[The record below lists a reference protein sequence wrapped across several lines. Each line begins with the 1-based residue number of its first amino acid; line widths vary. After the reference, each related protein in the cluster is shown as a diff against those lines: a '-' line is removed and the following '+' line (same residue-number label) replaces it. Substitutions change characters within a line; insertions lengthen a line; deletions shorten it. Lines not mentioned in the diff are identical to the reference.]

1 LLSVVSFKTKNF
13 ISLFHPSFTEVR
25 CALAFPLVGGT
36 QGGSLKKS
44 DCFIQSHPSEA
55 LRFLSPLKGEK
66 FCALLF
72 FLFLSIQLLA
82 QDQMQVA
89 RYNFTNF
96 PAEKKNIT
104 STLIKN
110 TPVEMQQHPEFGILP
125 YKAGCNDCV
134 ELIQK
139 RDFYSRYYVEPNNLS
154 HFYSQKSYFPL
165 HYKDENDLL
174 RTIDPRLK
182 QDAESPWFFLAENQP
197 VPTAYDLREK
207 TTYIVSAG
215 FLFEFNRDLKIYFET
230 SEGNKTGETAVNFS
244 STTVGQSGVFT
255 TSAWN
260 QIDVRQIFK
269 QGGIKTDFI
278 LNARPNIPANSEWLV
293 FEDELYLPDD
303 FKIVSLKNN
312 TELSIQ
318 KDDWEYI
325 HYNKPTYY
333 DGYGLGITGSY
344 AVETKDNYHAV
355 KVLIPVAYLT
365 NPGLRYPVYIDPWV
379 FGRDSIGNFINAPGD
394 VGAAL
399 AFTQTTLG
407 SCDYTVIDTVPGKSE
422 LFDVLVDLEYEV
434 SDSLCV
440 PSPPNPSP
448 FCYFFDLTME
458 VVGPCGSTGQL
469 ICQPA
474 NPPFLGT
481 CTTDPDK
488 VPGAGMIRFSNFAH
502 CVPPQCPDY
511 IMPFT
516 LKNRSLQCLETC
528 GYNCA
533 IGSFFAVTV
542 EGRTIELDVTAD
554 KDSVCI
560 NEPVRLTSF
569 PDYGVPPYR
578 YVWTPS
584 RATDSIST
592 VYPGVTASYIDT
604 AFDICDNWAVDS
616 LRIVVKP
623 TPTANAGT
631 DVALCDGD
639 APVTIG
645 GNPTGPTGS
654 TYQWTAEPSTAN
666 GFISGTTNANP
677 FVAIPAGT
685 TGSFEFIVRVE
696 DAQCFRYDTVL
707 VDVATIPAPVIA
719 ADTLQVCEG
728 STITLSV
735 MQPFTH
741 YVWSTGDTTNTISV
755 TQSGIYTVTVT
766 NANGCTGDAASPQVS
781 VVSALAFTVFPK
793 DEVIE
798 LGGSVTLGADIN
810 LAGVNVSNYIW
821 TPNQFI
827 SCTDCP
833 SPIVTSPADQLYTL
847 EVTSTDGCTS
857 SDNLLIRVILPD
869 AYAIPSAFSPNEDGK
884 NDRFFILKAS
894 GVTVKEFKIF
904 NRWGQMIHNATVP
917 WDGAFKDAPQD
928 MGVYS
933 YLFVLQ
939 LFDGREV
946 KESGDVTLVR

>member
-1 LLSVVSFKTKNF
+1 
-13 ISLFHPSFTEVR
+13 
-25 CALAFPLVGGT
+25 
-36 QGGSLKKS
+36 
-44 DCFIQSHPSEA
+44 
-55 LRFLSPLKGEK
+55 
-66 FCALLF
+66 
-72 FLFLSIQLLA
+72 
-82 QDQMQVA
+82 M
-89 RYNFTNF
+89 
-96 PAEKKNIT
+96 
-104 STLIKN
+104 
-110 TPVEMQQHPEFGILP
+110 
-125 YKAGCNDCV
+125 
-134 ELIQK
+134 
-139 RDFYSRYYVEPNNLS
+139 
-154 HFYSQKSYFPL
+154 
-165 HYKDENDLL
+165 
-174 RTIDPRLK
+174 
-182 QDAESPWFFLAENQP
+182 
-197 VPTAYDLREK
+197 
-207 TTYIVSAG
+207 
-215 FLFEFNRDLKIYFET
+215 
-230 SEGNKTGETAVNFS
+230 
-244 STTVGQSGVFT
+244 
-255 TSAWN
+255 
-260 QIDVRQIFK
+260 
-269 QGGIKTDFI
+269 
-278 LNARPNIPANSEWLV
+278 
-293 FEDELYLPDD
+293 
-303 FKIVSLKNN
+303 
-312 TELSIQ
+312 
-318 KDDWEYI
+318 
-325 HYNKPTYY
+325 
-333 DGYGLGITGSY
+333 
-344 AVETKDNYHAV
+344 
-355 KVLIPVAYLT
+355 
-365 NPGLRYPVYIDPWV
+365 
-379 FGRDSIGNFINAPGD
+379 
-394 VGAAL
+394 
-399 AFTQTTLG
+399 
-407 SCDYTVIDTVPGKSE
+407 IDTVSGKSE

-488 VPGAGMIRFSNFAH
+488 VPGAGMIRFTNFAN

-542 EGRTIELDVTAD
+542 EGRTIELDVAAD
-554 KDSVCI
+554 KDSVCV

-584 RATDSIST
+584 RETDSIST
-592 VYPGVTASYIDT
+592 VFPSVTATYIDT

-623 TPTANAGT
+623 TPDANAG
-631 DVALCDGD
+631 DDELLCDGD

-654 TYQWTAEPSTAN
+654 TFQWTAEPSSAN

-707 VDVATIPAPVIA
+707 VDVAPIPTPAIA

-728 STITLSV
+728 SAITLSV
-735 MQPFTH
+735 TQPFTT
-741 YVWSTGDTTNTISV
+741 YLWSTGDTTNSIAV
-755 TQSGIYTVTVT
+755 TQSGTYTVTVT
-766 NANGCTGDAASPQVS
+766 NANGCDGSASSPQVS

-793 DEVIE
+793 DESIE
-798 LGGSVTLGADIN
+798 LGGSVTLGADIDLN
-810 LAGVNVSNYIW
+810 GSNVSSYFW

-827 SCTDCP
+827 SCTNCP
-833 SPIVTSPADQLYTL
+833 SPVVTPPADQLYTL
-847 EVTSTDGCTS
+847 EVTSADGCPS
-857 SDNLLIRVILPD
+857 SDSLQVRVILPD

-894 GVTVKEFKIF
+894 GVSVKEFKVF
-904 NRWGQMIHNATVP
+904 NRWGQMVHNNAAQG
-917 WDGAFKDAPQD
+917 WDGTFKGEPQEL
-928 MGVYS
+928 GVYS